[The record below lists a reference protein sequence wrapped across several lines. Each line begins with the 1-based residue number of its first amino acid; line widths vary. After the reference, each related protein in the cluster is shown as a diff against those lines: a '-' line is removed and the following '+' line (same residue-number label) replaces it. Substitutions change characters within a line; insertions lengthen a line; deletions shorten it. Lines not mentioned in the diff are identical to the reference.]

1 MSVLNSCLISN
12 IDLLQKSPHNNS
24 RALLHSFS
32 TNDAALGEYKYT
44 VTFGQHSIKITGNN
58 LDLVKVCSS

>member
-1 MSVLNSCLISN
+1 MLM
-12 IDLLQKSPHNNS
+12 LQKSPHNNA

-44 VTFGQHSIKITGNN
+44 VTFGQHSIKITGQN
-58 LDLVKVCSS
+58 LDIVKVNW

>member
-1 MSVLNSCLISN
+1 MF
-12 IDLLQKSPHNNS
+12 QKSPHNNA

-44 VTFGQHSIKITGNN
+44 VTFGQNSIKITGQN
-58 LDLVKVCSS
+58 LDLVKASLYISCFLAQRNSV